1 MRGRERT
8 GTWHAGCNARGM
20 IAPASGS
27 EWSPQHLLPSDG
39 AGPIGPDQHW
49 PQPSGASFGEVL
61 GALNPLHHLPGVGM
75 IYRAVTGETIPP
87 ALSIA
92 GAAAVGGPVGLAGA
106 VLMNLVGELFRLG
119 PDTSRPAAPAGMQA
133 TGSEAPMA
141 AVTPGTLEEGQYTTL
156 ATSTPAFLQSPVL
169 MADDGR
175 RGYAAYYA
183 AANEWQRANLVE
195 KGLA

>member
-1 MRGRERT
+1 
-8 GTWHAGCNARGM
+8 M
-20 IAPASGS
+20 IAPPSGS
-27 EWSPQHLLPSDG
+27 EWSPQHLLPADG

-49 PQPSGASFGEVL
+49 PQPADATFDEVL

-75 IYRAVTGETIPP
+75 IYRAVTGETISP
-87 ALSIA
+87 ALGIV
-92 GAAAVGGPVGLAGA
+92 GAAVTGGPVGLAGA
-106 VLMNLVGELFRLG
+106 VLMGLVEELVRLG
-119 PDTSRPAAPAGMQA
+119 TDTSRPAAPAGMQA

-156 ATSTPAFLQSPVL
+156 ATNTPAFLQSPVL
-169 MADDGR
+169 VAEDGQ

-183 AANEWQRANLVE
+183 AANEWQRASLVE

>member
-1 MRGRERT
+1 
-8 GTWHAGCNARGM
+8 M
-20 IAPASGS
+20 IAPPSGS

-49 PQPSGASFGEVL
+49 PRSSDASFGEVL
-61 GALNPLHHLPGVGM
+61 GALNPLQHLPGVGM
-75 IYRAVTGETIPP
+75 IYRAATGETIPH
-87 ALSIA
+87 ALRIV
-92 GAAAVGGPVGLAGA
+92 GAAAIGGPVGLAGA
-106 VLMNLVGELFRLG
+106 VLMGLAEELVRLG
-119 PDTSRPAAPAGMQA
+119 PDTSRPAVPAGMQA

-141 AVTPGTLEEGQYTTL
+141 AVTPGALEEGQYTTL
-156 ATSTPAFLQSPVL
+156 ATSTPAFLEVPVL

-183 AANEWQRANLVE
+183 AANEWQRADLVE

>member
-1 MRGRERT
+1 MTVIG
-8 GTWHAGCNARGM
+8 
-20 IAPASGS
+20 
-27 EWSPQHLLPSDG
+27 PQHRLPSDG

-49 PQPSGASFGEVL
+49 PQPAQTSFGEML

-75 IYRAVTGETIPP
+75 IYRAVTGETIPH
-87 ALSIA
+87 ALRIV
-92 GAAAVGGPVGLAGA
+92 GAAVVGGPVGLAGA
-106 VLMNLVGELFRLG
+106 VLMGLAEEVFRLG
-119 PDTSRPAAPAGMQA
+119 PDTSRPAVPAGMQA

-141 AVTPGTLEEGQYTTL
+141 AVTPGALEEGQYTTL
-156 ATSTPAFLQSPVL
+156 ATSTPAFLEVPVL

-183 AANEWQRANLVE
+183 AANEWQRADLVE